1 MTRMRRSATT
11 VTGLLLVATAA
22 TSARAAQFTT
32 LTVDAPTLAQ
42 PRYSQAIEVVAHL
55 SLATDGAAVPGTACA
70 QGCRVQV
77 SIGPESE
84 PGTFFFVSDPVADAA
99 GVAST
104 RLTFVDGRYGTDSAF
119 VAADDGAPWVVRACF
134 LGYGV
139 APGAP
144 CEPSP
149 AAACAPAAVEDP
161 NGDLCPSAATR
172 TIALFPEIPSLALG
186 LGFEGKL
193 GTELVVSAEVSD
205 ATGDAAPGGTDV
217 DGPQPTLLV
226 GVPVQF
232 FYDADN
238 DGRPSLNESIGSAET
253 NAAGVASVSFVLDPQ
268 YVLAGSYDNG
278 IHAEFSGDDRY
289 GVGRSSARL
298 VVRPGD
304 LDLDRTIIE
313 VEPDVIPA
321 DNVSIALVRV
331 RLVDEFNNQL
341 DETSEPHDV
350 VVTTDLGRLLDEV
363 ERDPTQG
370 FYSIELQATRAPGT
384 ATVTVTVDGTEV
396 GTASVEMVGESCNCA
411 HAHRG
416 DGADGAAAATA
427 LVVCGV
433 AFARRRGRR

>member
-1 MTRMRRSATT
+1 MPRSATIL
-11 VTGLLLVATAA
+11 TGLLAVTTCAFT
-22 TSARAAQFTT
+22 ARAAQFTA
-32 LTVDAPTLAQ
+32 LAIDAPTLAA
-42 PRYSQAIEVVAHL
+42 PRYSQAIEVVVHL
-55 SLATDGAAVPGTACA
+55 TLATDGAAVPGTSCA

-77 SIGPESE
+77 SIGPEGD
-84 PGTFFFVSDPVADAA
+84 PGAPWFVSDPVADAA

-119 VAADDGAPWVVRACF
+119 VAADDGAPWVIRACF

-144 CEPSP
+144 CQPSP
-149 AAACAPAAVEDP
+149 SAACAPAAVEDP
-161 NGDLCPSAATR
+161 NGDLCPSAAMR
-172 TIALFPEIPSLALG
+172 TVALFPEIPSVELG

-217 DGPQPTLLV
+217 DGPLPTLLV

-238 DGRPSLNESIGSAET
+238 DGRPSLNESIGTADT
-253 NAAGVASVSFVLDPQ
+253 NAAGVASLAFTLDPQ
-268 YVLAGSYDNG
+268 FVLAGSYDNG

-304 LDLDRTIIE
+304 LDLERTIIE

-321 DNVSIALVRV
+321 DNVSVALIRV

-341 DETSEPHDV
+341 DETSDPHDV
-350 VVTTDLGRLLDEV
+350 QITADLGRLLDQV
-363 ERDPTQG
+363 ERDPTLG
-370 FYSIELQATRAPGT
+370 FYSVELQATRKPGT
-384 ATVTVTVDGTEV
+384 GTVTVTVDGTEV
-396 GTASVEMVGESCNCA
+396 GTASVEMTGDSCDCA
-411 HAHRG
+411 HARLQG
-416 DGADGAAAATA
+416 PSAGRAATA
-427 LVVCGV
+427 ALACCLLLTVH
-433 AFARRRGRR
+433 RRGRR

>member
-1 MTRMRRSATT
+1 MRRSATIL
-11 VTGLLLVATAA
+11 TGLLVAMFA
-22 TSARAAQFTT
+22 TSAARAAQFTA
-32 LTVDAPTLAQ
+32 LTVDAPALAQ
-42 PRYSQAIEVVAHL
+42 PRYSQAIEVVLHL
-55 SLATDGAAVPGTACA
+55 SLATDGAAVPGTACT

-77 SIGPESE
+77 SIGPEDT
-84 PGTFFFVSDPVADAA
+84 PGTFFFVNDPVIDAV
-99 GVAST
+99 GTAST

-119 VAADDGAPWVVRACF
+119 LAADDGAPWVVRACF
-134 LGYGV
+134 LGHGV

-144 CEPSP
+144 CEASP

-161 NGDLCPSAATR
+161 NGDLCPSSATR
-172 TIALFPEIPSLALG
+172 TVALYPEIPSVALG

-253 NAAGVASVSFVLDPQ
+253 NAAGVASVPFLLDPQ
-268 YVLAGSYDNG
+268 FVLAGSYDSG
-278 IHAEFSGDDRY
+278 IHAEFSGDDRF

-304 LDLDRTIIE
+304 LDLERTILE

-321 DNVSIALVRV
+321 DNVSIALIRV

-350 VVTTDLGRLLDEV
+350 QMTTDLGRLLDEV
-363 ERDPTQG
+363 ERDPTLG
-370 FYSIELQATRAPGT
+370 FYSIELQATRKVGT

-396 GTASVEMVGESCNCA
+396 GTAAVEMTGESCTCG
-411 HAHRG
+411 HARSSDSTAAG
-416 DGADGAAAATA
+416 GALLLLA
-427 LVVCGV
+427 LPL
-433 AFARRRGRR
+433 ARRRRGRA